1 MSRLTQESGTGNVYG
16 AVSVCQALNVIGDS
30 ALKEAG
36 GVPILLAFFVIMG
49 WGYSYGLR
57 RKEGE
62 HGSLN

>member
-1 MSRLTQESGTGNVYG
+1 MYG